1 MKQLLFLLAL
11 FISSFTSYS
20 QTFVDTTKR
29 WNVAECSSGPF
40 GVMCLPVS
48 YKLEGD
54 TTIGSNLYKKL
65 YKTSDTTLT
74 SWTLNGAMR
83 DSAQM
88 VYYHNLFGEYLLY
101 NFAAN
106 VGDTIKPIS
115 FCGNNYLIVDSVDT
129 VIVYGQLK
137 RRLIFNF
144 PSCGYVEEWIEDF
157 GSKHGIINELLVNG
171 NLVSDFGEDLLCYW
185 QSDTVKWIN
194 QVYNNCYF
202 ITVGIEEQER
212 SISLTVFPNPVS
224 DFAIVRLYGQKVGW
238 NWTLYNSIGQPVQLI
253 ENISDSQLRIEKGI
267 LTAGVYMYQVRT
279 ENQILS
285 TGKFM
290 IK

>member
-11 FISSFTSYS
+11 FISSLASYS
-20 QTFVDTTKR
+20 QAFVDTTKL
-29 WNVAECSSGPF
+29 WNVTECSSGPF

-74 SWTLNGAMR
+74 SWFLNGAMR
-83 DSAQM
+83 DSVQM
-88 VYYHNLFGEYLLY
+88 VYYHDFIAEYLIY

-115 FCGNNYLIVDSVDT
+115 FCANNYLIVDSVDT
-129 VIVYGQLK
+129 VIVHGQLK

-144 PSCGYVEEWIEDF
+144 PSCAYVEEWIEDI
-157 GSKHGIINELLVNG
+157 GSNHGVINELLVNG
-171 NLVSDFGEDLLCYW
+171 NLVPDGGTDLLCYW

-194 QVYNNCYF
+194 QVYNDCYF
-202 ITVGIEEQER
+202 RTVGIQEQNS
-212 SISLTVFPNPVS
+212 SISIRIFPNPFS
-224 DFAIVRLYGQKVGW
+224 DFTIVQLQGLKGKW
-238 NWTLYNSIGQPVQLI
+238 SWTLYNSIGQTVQFVD
-253 ENISDSQLRIEKGI
+253 NIAESQLKIEKGDLI
-267 LTAGVYMYQVRT
+267 AGVYMYQVRK
-279 ENQILS
+279 EKQVVS
-285 TGKFM
+285 TGKLM
-290 IK
+290 LK